1 MCVRQAHIV
10 ARFRAPCLTSIATN
24 KGTNKMVT
32 TKTQKEIKFTMYSG
46 SFLTKTGSMF
56 LDEEHHIGVSTS
68 GNKDNVL
75 IKSLGCE
82 VSVINPMPYFGS
94 GESQIRT
101 TWRIR
106 YNVWSRSKGTWGKRE
121 MYQELDK
128 DFVSKIIGWDY
139 RTSLE
144 SELLTALQV
153 QLEDGLNAIKKEWSK

>member
-1 MCVRQAHIV
+1 
-10 ARFRAPCLTSIATN
+10 
-24 KGTNKMVT
+24 
-32 TKTQKEIKFTMYSG
+32 
-46 SFLTKTGSMF
+46 
-56 LDEEHHIGVSTS
+56 
-68 GNKDNVL
+68 
-75 IKSLGCE
+75 
-82 VSVINPMPYFGS
+82 MPYFGS

-144 SELLTALQV
+144 SELLTALQA
-153 QLEDGLNAIKKEWSK
+153 QLEDGLTAIKKEWNK